1 MSNNLGLTSR
11 RFTIRQL
18 EPETLYEFRI
28 RANNPAGS
36 TENQITIVTKGNQYA
51 MDAYDDYGFEG
62 NRKQSTATAGDMGSN
77 ASHDQL
83 VLHQIQLIVP
93 MVIGIL
99 LIIVL
104 TTGVTVCV
112 KRSKY

>member
-1 MSNNLGLTSR
+1 
-11 RFTIRQL
+11 
-18 EPETLYEFRI
+18 
-28 RANNPAGS
+28 
-36 TENQITIVTKGNQYA
+36 

-112 KRSKY
+112 KRSKYLFYITHLLHCVRLAPHTSYLRILPLIRITF